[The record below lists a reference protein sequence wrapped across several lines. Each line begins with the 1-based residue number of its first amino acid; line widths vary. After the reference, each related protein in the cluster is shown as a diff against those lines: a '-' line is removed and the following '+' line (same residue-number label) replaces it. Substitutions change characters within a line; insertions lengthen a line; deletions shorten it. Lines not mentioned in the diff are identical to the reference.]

1 HAVGYAGAGT
11 VEFIADAREGL
22 RADRIWFMEMNTR
35 LQVEHPVTEAI
46 TGFDLVEW
54 QLRVAAGEP
63 LPRRQDEI
71 GKAGHA
77 VEARLYAEQPAAGF
91 LPSTGVLE
99 HFALP
104 HGVRVDS
111 AMEAGDVVTPFY
123 DPMIAKLVAHGPT
136 REAALASLA
145 DACDAVE
152 CWPVKTNAGFLA
164 RCLDDPD
171 FIVGEV
177 DTGFIEARLESL
189 AGPP

>member
-1 HAVGYAGAGT
+1 
-11 VEFIADAREGL
+11 
-22 RADRIWFMEMNTR
+22 
-35 LQVEHPVTEAI
+35 
-46 TGFDLVEW
+46 
-54 QLRVAAGEP
+54 
-63 LPRRQDEI
+63 
-71 GKAGHA
+71 
-77 VEARLYAEQPAAGF
+77 AGF

-189 AGPP
+189 AGPPEPSDAALAVAAEAAVAAAAGEVSPWSALT